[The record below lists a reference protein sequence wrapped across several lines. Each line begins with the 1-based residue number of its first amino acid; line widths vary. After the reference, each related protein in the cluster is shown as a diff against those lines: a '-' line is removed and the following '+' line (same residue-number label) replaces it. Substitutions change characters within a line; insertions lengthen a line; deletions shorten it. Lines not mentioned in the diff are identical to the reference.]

1 MSIELI
7 PGKWYKNIGTNNNII
22 AKFIKISNNDFC
34 SDGYCIYKKEYKE
47 SGCSGRITSYFEEA
61 EECSLEEIQE
71 YLPENHPDKF
81 TNRKIFDYNW
91 LIPGEIYKTYYP
103 NQGEY
108 IFKHTP
114 GIGNI
119 SPYIC
124 EYGRSYGISGLFTP
138 KNGFKIF
145 NYTTKEEKAWLEKC
159 ISANKFIPKEIFN
172 EEDLVD
178 NTKEYPIIPVTENL
192 LTWEI
197 NIPLTKSKLKFIKES
212 DCKEIIPEKITIKTN
227 IKFI

>member
-1 MSIELI
+1 MFIALI
-7 PGKWYKNIGTNNNII
+7 PGKWYKNIGINNNII
-22 AKFIKISNNDFC
+22 AKFIKISNNGFC
-34 SDGYCIYKKEYKE
+34 SDGYYIYEKEYRE
-47 SGCSGRITSYFEEA
+47 SRNNGYITNCFKQA

-81 TNRKIFDYNW
+81 TNRKNFDYNW

-138 KNGFKIF
+138 KNGF
-145 NYTTKEEKAWLEKC
+145 N
-159 ISANKFIPKEIFN
+159 
-172 EEDLVD
+172 